1 MIKPLFLSICFILL
15 NLISHAQFNGWGV
28 YDSTNSPLP
37 SSLVTS
43 VSVGANN
50 KVWIGTNMGLASFED
65 LIDWKVYTT
74 SNSNIAS
81 NWISRVKVA
90 PNNTAWYT
98 TQSGSVGYFNNNT
111 FTNFTAA
118 NSPLGAFP
126 VTDLAFDG
134 NIVWFTTQ
142 GAGVFKYD
150 NGIWTQYSESS
161 LGLPLDAAQCIHV
174 DEDGIKY
181 IGTYNE
187 GVFIFDNTN
196 WTRVYNL
203 NANMPLNNIATIYKE
218 DANLVWLGIGVQ
230 RNDSSLL
237 KYNFTSVQ
245 ILDESMMNGIQT
257 SNIRHVNVDHNGV
270 KWIASNDD
278 DKGGLIRYNDTTYS
292 VFRQFSSGLPSNR
305 VYETAMDDSSNLWIA
320 TFKGLAAYNEANAYL
335 STESELSPMWI
346 SAWPNPAR
354 DILNFELA
362 ETADFSY
369 RVFNVIGVEVLA
381 QKQTQSNKAL
391 VDVSHLSQGVYFVS
405 ISQSN
410 SSYLL
415 RFIKQ

>member
-1 MIKPLFLSICFILL
+1 MIKPLFLSVCSI
-15 NLISHAQFNGWGV
+15 LISLFSYAQFNGWGV

-50 KVWIGTNMGLASFED
+50 KVWIGTNKGLASFED
-65 LIDWKVYTT
+65 LIDWRIYTT
-74 SNSNIAS
+74 ANSNIAS

-98 TQSGSVGYFNNNT
+98 TQSGSVGYFNSNT

-126 VTDLAFDG
+126 VTDLDFDG
-134 NIVWFTTQ
+134 NMVWFTTQ

-174 DEDGIKY
+174 DEDGVKY

-187 GVFIFDNTN
+187 GVFIFDNSN

-203 NANMPLNNIATIYKE
+203 NANMPLNNIAAIYRE
-218 DANLVWLGIGVQ
+218 NANLVWFGIGVQ

-237 KYNFTSVQ
+237 KYDNSSVQ
-245 ILDESMMNGIQT
+245 ILDESVMNGIET
-257 SNIRHVNVDHNGV
+257 SNIRHVSVDPNGV
-270 KWIASNDD
+270 KWISSNDD

-305 VYETAMDDSSNLWIA
+305 VYETAVDDSSNLWIA
-320 TFKGLAAYNEANAYL
+320 TFKGLAAYNEQNAYL
-335 STESELSPMWI
+335 STESADSPNWI
-346 SAWPNPAR
+346 TAWPNPTM
-354 DILNFELA
+354 DILNFELPEEGEFA
-362 ETADFSY
+362 Y
-369 RVFNVIGVEVLA
+369 RVFNAVGIEVVA
-381 QKQTQSNKAL
+381 KQQSYTNKAS

-405 ISQSN
+405 ISHEN